1 MSPSLPALTARD
13 VLRALRKAGFTVAR
27 VRGSHH
33 HLRHSGR
40 PAARVV
46 VPVHSGDLPP
56 GTVRAIIK
64 QAGLTEAA
72 FLDLL

>member
-1 MSPSLPALTARD
+1 MSPGLPALTARD

-27 VRGSHH
+27 VKGSHH
-33 HLRHSGR
+33 HLRHLGK

-64 QAGLTEAA
+64 QAGLTEAD